1 MLDPRIYRGA
11 LLPVLLAAIVF
22 AFSLENRPA
31 PATTTLA
38 PDAFVGARAAQ
49 DLVRLAA
56 LAPERRPGSPGD
68 AAVARRVAAGFR
80 AASPTW
86 VVSTSRAPGDT
97 IDGERTLTTVLAR
110 QAGQPGPQ
118 LVVLAHRDAAGPG
131 ARAELSGT
139 AGLLELA
146 RALGGG
152 RLRRTVTLASVSGGS
167 GGAAGAADLLRR
179 LDGPVGAVI
188 ALGDLGGRTE
198 DRPLLASWAD
208 DGGQSSLVLRRT
220 LEAALRT
227 EAGARV
233 GAERASTQW
242 ARLAAPFALGDQGPI
257 ADAGVPSVLVSL
269 TGERPPPSGDP
280 VSAGRLQGVGRA
292 ALRALNALDAAPLP
306 APGTRHD
313 LVTLRKVVPAW
324 AVRLLVGS
332 LLLAPLLV
340 GIDGLARA
348 RRRRRAVRP
357 WLGWVAATAAVV
369 LGTLLF
375 ARLLGLTGLLGSA
388 TAQPAP
394 PGVVP
399 FDGTAA
405 AGVAAIALAG
415 TLLGLVLRP
424 ALLALAGARRRAPD
438 DGAGVALVL
447 ATAGTATALWVVN
460 PYAAALLVPAAHLW
474 LLVAAPEAP
483 LPRAARI
490 ALVGVAL
497 LPALALSAILAGVLG
512 TGPGGLA
519 WWSVLALAGG
529 QGGAVAWVL
538 WSLAA
543 ASTALAALLALRSRP
558 VAPHGPPAGD
568 GVRVRGPLS
577 YAGPGSLGGTESAL
591 R

>member
-49 DLVRLAA
+49 DLARLAA

-118 LVVLAHRDAAGPG
+118 LVVLAHRDAAGRG

-198 DRPLLASWAD
+198 HRPLLASWAD
-208 DGGQSSLVLRRT
+208 DGGQSSLALRRT

-227 EAGARV
+227 EAGRAGRRRARHDPVGAARRAVRAGRPGPDRGRRGAVRARV
-233 GAERASTQW
+233 ADGRA
-242 ARLAAPFALGDQGPI
+242 AA
-257 ADAGVPSVLVSL
+257 
-269 TGERPPPSGDP
+269 
-280 VSAGRLQGVGRA
+280 AGRGPRVGRA
-292 ALRALNALDAAPLP
+292 AAGRRPRGAAG
-306 APGTRHD
+306 AQ
-313 LVTLRKVVPAW
+313 
-324 AVRLLVGS
+324 
-332 LLLAPLLV
+332 
-340 GIDGLARA
+340 RA
-348 RRRRRAVRP
+348 RR
-357 WLGWVAATAAVV
+357 G
-369 LGTLLF
+369 
-375 ARLLGLTGLLGSA
+375 
-388 TAQPAP
+388 AP
-394 PGVVP
+394 
-399 FDGTAA
+399 
-405 AGVAAIALAG
+405 
-415 TLLGLVLRP
+415 
-424 ALLALAGARRRAPD
+424 ARRPGR
-438 DGAGVALVL
+438 GA
-447 ATAGTATALWVVN
+447 T
-460 PYAAALLVPAAHLW
+460 
-474 LLVAAPEAP
+474 
-483 LPRAARI
+483 
-490 ALVGVAL
+490 
-497 LPALALSAILAGVLG
+497 S
-512 TGPGGLA
+512 
-519 WWSVLALAGG
+519 
-529 QGGAVAWVL
+529 
-538 WSLAA
+538 
-543 ASTALAALLALRSRP
+543 
-558 VAPHGPPAGD
+558 
-568 GVRVRGPLS
+568 
-577 YAGPGSLGGTESAL
+577 
-591 R
+591 